1 MVKLSKTVKSDLQEQ
16 NRSCLLVQLWV
27 TSLLCKGVWKN
38 LQRYSNWR
46 GTRTAEVNQSL
57 SLGLQRTVGWE
68 HRVVLWKEC
77 LPLTDL
83 FSPFIAPVAFLS
95 RLKALL
101 HTLWAKEQPL
111 SICMGPSKA
120 KKKTARANLQPW
132 FTSLAG
138 LALCLAYSD
147 KLINSSG

>member
-27 TSLLCKGVWKN
+27 TSLLYKGVWKN

-57 SLGLQRTVGWE
+57 WE

-101 HTLWAKEQPL
+101 RTLWAKEQPL